1 MMKRTLLSI
10 LFGACSLFALSQG
23 AAVAG
28 VEKNASVWLLTPA
41 SWHPNPNK
49 LHENYPWDLGEGAQN
64 ELHQQPHDKVS
75 KDGDAN
81 SQAKAEY
88 HQS

>member
-28 VEKNASVWLLTPA
+28 VEKKRQRLAADARQLAS
-41 SWHPNPNK
+41 
-49 LHENYPWDLGEGAQN
+49 E
-64 ELHQQPHDKVS
+64 
-75 KDGDAN
+75 
-81 SQAKAEY
+81 SQ
-88 HQS
+88 